1 MSVGAPPQLTLL
13 AAALIAALAPR
24 VEAQGAPRYRATVL
38 DVEGAGSREGPA
50 GRFWFPDWP
59 WPADV
64 DREHAW
70 EVDPRTYATRARS
83 AGELVVG
90 EVEALRPGG
99 PRPVRPLVWDRRLR
113 YQSLGAGR
121 ELLGVSRGGLRFER
135 AGVDRVEVVDGRR
148 RERLDLRGIEGWSP
162 AASNGEGLVLGTGR
176 RGGEELLTVMEVR
189 RGRVTG
195 MRTMPLRFRPRD
207 VDPSGWVIG
216 SADGAP
222 VVFGPL
228 LRDGRLLPQAR
239 LDELAPRIWRGPAR
253 AELVAFAGRDIVGHV
268 PGGGGRSAAHL
279 WSLDPRATEVGG
291 ESEALPAGEGP
302 ARVVAANSAGE
313 VLGRVGGRPVLWQ
326 RKARGWQRVD
336 LRRALVAPAG
346 LELVEVAGIDER
358 GAIVGTASLVH
369 PPSGDSYQRAVRLFR
384 RRGVD

>member
-1 MSVGAPPQLTLL
+1 M
-13 AAALIAALAPR
+13 
-24 VEAQGAPRYRATVL
+24 
-38 DVEGAGSREGPA
+38 GPA
-50 GRFWFPDWP
+50 GRFWFPDWA
-59 WPADV
+59 WPPDV
-64 DREHAW
+64 DREHGW

-83 AGELVVG
+83 IGELVVG

-99 PRPVRPLVWDRRLR
+99 PRPVRPLVWDRSLR
-113 YQSLGAGR
+113 YQPLEAGV

-135 AGVDRVEVVDGRR
+135 TGADRVEIVDGRR
-148 RERLDLRGIEGWSP
+148 RARLELRGIEGWRP

-189 RGRVTG
+189 RGRVAEL
-195 MRTMPLRFRPRD
+195 RTTPLRFQPRD

-216 SADGAP
+216 AADGAP

-239 LDELAPRIWRGPAR
+239 LDALAPRIWRGPAR
-253 AELVAFAGRDIVGHV
+253 AVLVAFAGRDIVGHV
-268 PGGGGRSAAHL
+268 PRGGGRSSAHL
-279 WSLDPRATEVGG
+279 WPLDPRATEVGG
-291 ESEALPAGEGP
+291 EGEALPAGD
-302 ARVVAANSAGE
+302 AAAVVVAANSEGQ

-326 RKARGWQRVD
+326 RRAQGWQRVD
-336 LRRALVAPAG
+336 LRRALVAKAG
-346 LELVEVAGIDER
+346 LELLEVAGIDER

-369 PPSGDSYQRAVRLFR
+369 APSGKPYQRAVRLSP